1 MAVDNNTIIGDFLL
15 RNTND
20 AQQLGLTSTMAGL
33 SRNMQS
39 IFDPIN
45 GDIYNHFADWLV
57 KVPAM
62 QYTRAQSFENGL
74 KAFVKK
80 VTYGGSVWENQV
92 GWVQERSFDTVDSKL
107 LKTYFPEGAQA
118 YHQQNRQ
125 GVFPVTINRDD
136 MRTAFNDEYGLN
148 ALAAQISQSAIN
160 SDELQTYNYMK
171 QLIALY
177 DNATPI
183 WTVHYDQDPTTV
195 DGARLLMSDL
205 VAWAE
210 KVHVYPSARWNASA
224 ASGKAIATFENPE
237 NMVLLLT
244 PEVYGRL
251 KVLGFGMLFN
261 MEEAQTKFRIKVM
274 DEFPMPGVFAVL
286 CSEYWFQCYDTEYGM
301 YSFFDTDTLNTQYR
315 LHHWQILSA
324 SPFAPIIC
332 FGTRPIIAQSTVTQT
347 VTDVDITPASDGTVK
362 PGETLQLGVKLVGT
376 VAPATAGVDVKP
388 NAVVWSISAKAS
400 DKESAEPIALNSA
413 TRITDDNVLHVQK
426 TGVEAGN
433 VLHITGTTV
442 YVNPSGETSK
452 YTKSIAVT
460 IA

>member
-20 AQQLGLTSTMAGL
+20 AQQLGLTSTMTGL

-80 VTYGGSVWENQV
+80 VQYGGSVWENQV
-92 GWVQERSFDTVDSKL
+92 GWVQERSFNNVDSKL

-160 SDELQTYNYMK
+160 SDELQTYDYMK
-171 QLIALY
+171 QLLAVY
-177 DNATPI
+177 DKETPI
-183 WTVHYDQDPTTV
+183 WTVHYDSDPTTV
-195 DGARLLMSDL
+195 EGARLLMADL
-205 VAWAE
+205 VAWSQ
-210 KVHVYPSARWNASA
+210 KISVYPSAKWNATA
-224 ASGKAIATFENPE
+224 KSGKAIATFEKPE

-244 PEVYGRL
+244 PEVYGYL

-261 MEEAQTKFRIKVM
+261 MDEAKTQFRIKVM
-274 DEFPMPGVFAVL
+274 DEFPMPNVFAVL
-286 CSEYWFQCYDTEYGM
+286 CSESWFQCYDTEYGM

-332 FGTRPIIAQSTVTQT
+332 FGTRPVVAQSTVTQT
-347 VTDVDITPASDGTVK
+347 VTGVNITPASGGTIK
-362 PGETLQLGVKLVGT
+362 PGGKLQLGVQLQGSITPAVDG
-376 VAPATAGVDVKP
+376 VAVKP
-388 NAVVWSISAKAS
+388 NSVTWSISAKAS
-400 DKESAEPIALNSA
+400 AEENAEPIPLRAS
-413 TRITDDNVLHVQK
+413 TRIDDDNVLHLQRVDIES
-426 TGVEAGN
+426 GD
-433 VLHITGTTV
+433 VLYITGTTT
-442 YVNPSGETSK
+442 YVNPSGETTP
-452 YTKSIAVT
+452 YTKTITVT
-460 IA
+460 VE

>member
-1 MAVDNNTIIGDFLL
+1 
-15 RNTND
+15 
-20 AQQLGLTSTMAGL
+20 
-33 SRNMQS
+33 
-39 IFDPIN
+39 
-45 GDIYNHFADWLV
+45 
-57 KVPAM
+57 
-62 QYTRAQSFENGL
+62 
-74 KAFVKK
+74 
-80 VTYGGSVWENQV
+80 
-92 GWVQERSFDTVDSKL
+92 
-107 LKTYFPEGAQA
+107 
-118 YHQQNRQ
+118 
-125 GVFPVTINRDD
+125 

-171 QLIALY
+171 QLIAQY

-183 WTVHYDQDPTTV
+183 YTVHYDQDPTTV

-205 VAWAE
+205 VAWSE

-286 CSEYWFQCYDTEYGM
+286 CSEDWFQCYDTEYGM
-301 YSFFDTDTLNTQYR
+301 YSFFDADTLNTQYR

-324 SPFAPIIC
+324 SPFAPIVC
-332 FGTRPIIAQSTVTQT
+332 FGTRPVSAQSTVTQT
-347 VTDVDITPASDGTVK
+347 VTDVNITPASGGSVK
-362 PGETLQLGVKLVGT
+362 PGKTLQLGVELVGT
-376 VAPATAGVDVKP
+376 IAPVTAGVSVKP

-400 DKESAEPIALNSA
+400 AEESAAPIELNSA
-413 TRITDDNVLHVQK
+413 TRVTDDNVLHVQK
-426 TGVEAGN
+426 TGIKTGN

-442 YVNPSGETSK
+442 YVNPSGETTK
-452 YTKSIAVT
+452 YTKTIEIA